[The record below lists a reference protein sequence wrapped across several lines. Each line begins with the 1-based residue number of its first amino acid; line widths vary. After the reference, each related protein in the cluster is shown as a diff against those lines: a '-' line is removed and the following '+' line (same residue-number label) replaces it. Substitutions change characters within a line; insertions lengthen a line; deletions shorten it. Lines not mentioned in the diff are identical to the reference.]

1 MTWENYKVNVIQ
13 KCAEYLLIP
22 WSWQLCVVIVSWCS
36 EWVLMFLFMNKY
48 VCVCMYVCIY
58 VYVGIYICISIYFRR
73 PCHTFFLSLFF
84 FSFFLVFWDRHS
96 YFHLELQHCYQVES
110 LSVFQD
116 NRAHIVH
123 RYTVSACENEMESH
137 HRVRC
142 GILVWYLMKYYS
154 TMGIIHGGH

>member
-1 MTWENYKVNVIQ
+1 MLNICLY
-13 KCAEYLLIP
+13 
-22 WSWQLCVVIVSWCS
+22 QLCVVIVSWCL
-36 EWVLMFLFMNKY
+36 EWVLMFLFMHKY
-48 VCVCMYVCIY
+48 VCVYVCM
-58 VYVGIYICISIYFRR
+58 YICIYRSNIIYFRR

-84 FSFFLVFWDRHS
+84 FFFFLVFWDRHS

-142 GILVWYLMKYYS
+142 DILVWCLMKHHS
-154 TMGIIHGGH
+154 ILGIIHGRH